1 MMQGGLEGIPIP
13 LERTMSE
20 LEMRIMADI
29 VRSIRVN
36 GFSTA
41 KADWQMQRMIQL
53 GESEENIKQWIREAL
68 EATDEEL
75 DHIFSDT
82 VYEQY
87 YGYQR
92 AYGEVGRK
100 QIPFAENLEL
110 QALLESV
117 KVQTKAEFRNITNS
131 LGFVIRDPGTG
142 KICYHPLMQF
152 YRETLDGA
160 VMDIVSGA
168 VSYDAA
174 VGRAINAMT
183 DSGLRTVYYD
193 SGHSNRVEV
202 AVRRAVMT
210 GFRQVQGKIN
220 EQAARDLGTDVYEV
234 TYHVGARPE
243 HQVWQG
249 KVYTY
254 AQLQSVCGLGLV
266 TGLHGANCYH
276 DYHPFIP
283 GVSVRNYTDEELDEM
298 MEEENTPKEYQGKE
312 YTAYQALQK
321 QRQMERGMRKTRQ
334 DIKLLLEG
342 DADEDG
348 IILKKARYQGQM
360 QQYKAFSKAMKLPEQ
375 MQRVYQDVLGKV
387 MQVSNN
393 KHLLRMKISIP
404 DNVYEKSKMTKV
416 IKYKID
422 NAIKKLER
430 EYNIYLDKI
439 EGEFINSQDVFLTGG
454 YIDNEGLLKHC
465 LIINYKKDFVKL
477 EKKMEKLYNE
487 GKMAGK
493 NFEDYIAHE
502 MAHILPFQNCVTA
515 EDYRKVRAELKQQ
528 FVRGVSGYADKSE
541 DGAES
546 LAEAF
551 VKYRNG
557 EKIPNESRKLIE
569 KYISPWRREYKST

>member
-41 KADWQMQRMIQL
+41 KTDWQIQRMIQL
-53 GESEENIKQWIREAL
+53 GESEENIKQWIRETLAV
-68 EATDEEL
+68 TDAEL

-110 QALLESV
+110 QVLLESV
-117 KVQTKAEFRNITNS
+117 KVQTKAEFRNLTNS
-131 LGFVIRDPGTG
+131 LGFVIRNPGTG

-168 VSYDAA
+168 VSYDVAI
-174 VGRAINAMT
+174 GRAINAMT
-183 DSGLRTVYYD
+183 NSGLRTVYYD

-202 AVRRAVMT
+202 AARRAVMT

-220 EQAARDLGTDVYEV
+220 EQAARNLGTDVYEV

-249 KVYTY
+249 YTY
-254 AQLQSVCGLGLV
+254 EQLQSVCGLGSV

-321 QRQMERGMRKTRQ
+321 QRLMERGMRKTRQ

-342 DADEDG
+342 DADEDS
-348 IILKKARYQGQM
+348 IILKKARYQGEM
-360 QQYKAFSKAMKLPEQ
+360 QKYKAFSKAMKLPEQ
-375 MQRVYQDVLGKV
+375 MPRVYQDGLG
-387 MQVSNN
+387 QVSAGGI
-393 KHLLRMKISIP
+393 HMKLSDTTDKWAKAAREEILKS
-404 DNVYEKSKMTKV
+404 EKSIRNRKHETMEVYSASGKYIMTKRGDSNSV
-416 IKYKID
+416 RMSILDY
-422 NAIKKLER
+422 KKLKDAVVTHNHPSGGSFSSDDIKFLKTMPISELR
-430 EYNIYLDKI
+430 VSTDEGTYFIRKPKNWPKEINTRKKI
-439 EGEFINSQDVFLTGG
+439 EEVISD
-454 YIDNEGLLKHC
+454 I
-465 LIINYKKDFVKL
+465 
-477 EKKMEKLYNE
+477 
-487 GKMAGK
+487 K
-493 NFEDYIAHE
+493 N
-502 MAHILPFQNCVTA
+502 
-515 EDYRKVRAELKQQ
+515 ELKPKYQKMYN
-528 FVRGVSGYADKSE
+528 RGEINRRQRHQMLINEVNQVF
-541 DGAES
+541 AERYG
-546 LAEAF
+546 LE
-551 VKYRNG
+551 YG
-557 EKIPNESRKLIE
+557 
-569 KYISPWRREYKST
+569 RETYG

>member
-68 EATDEEL
+68 EATDEEI

-110 QALLESV
+110 QVLLESV
-117 KVQTKAEFRNITNS
+117 KVQTKAEFRNLTNS
-131 LGFVIRDPGTG
+131 LGFVIRNPGTG

-168 VSYDAA
+168 VSYDVAI
-174 VGRAINAMT
+174 GRAINAMT
-183 DSGLRTVYYD
+183 NSGLRTVYYD

-202 AVRRAVMT
+202 AARRAVMT

-220 EQAARDLGTDVYEV
+220 EQAARNLGTDVYEV

-254 AQLQSVCGLGLV
+254 EQLQSVCGLGSV

-283 GVSVRNYTDEELDEM
+283 GVSVRNYTDEDLDEM

-321 QRQMERGMRKTRQ
+321 QRLMERGMRKTRQ
-334 DIKLLLEG
+334 DIKLLQEG
-342 DADEDG
+342 DADEDS
-348 IILKKARYQGQM
+348 IILKKARYQGEM
-360 QQYKAFSKAMKLPEQ
+360 QKYKAFSRAMKLPEQ
-375 MQRVYQDVLGKV
+375 MQRVYQDGLGKV
-387 MQVSNN
+387 GGGSSAALKKREKMQAAKNAEKERKERVKARCSKFSDRFQTYNN
-393 KHLLRMKISIP
+393 GQKDIITYRRLLNNLNKTSIGRETVEYILEHP
-404 DNVYEKSKMTKV
+404 ELEIQMCYAIDHQKGTDGEQFGDVIRIYASDTKTV
-416 IKYKID
+416 Q
-422 NAIKKLER
+422 R
-430 EYNIYLDKI
+430 
-439 EGEFINSQDVFLTGG
+439 
-454 YIDNEGLLKHC
+454 
-465 LIINYKKDFVKL
+465 
-477 EKKMEKLYNE
+477 
-487 GKMAGK
+487 
-493 NFEDYIAHE
+493 
-502 MAHILPFQNCVTA
+502 TA
-515 EDYRKVRAELKQQ
+515 EVLIHEVTHHKYDIGGSQWAECVCKAQEIKHKNIQ
-528 FVRGVSGYADKSE
+528 
-541 DGAES
+541 
-546 LAEAF
+546 
-551 VKYRNG
+551 
-557 EKIPNESRKLIE
+557 NELTATNLRSIIKEIRMLYPE
-569 KYISPWRREYKST
+569 YPWR

>member
-41 KADWQMQRMIQL
+41 KTDWQIQRMIQL
-53 GESEENIKQWIREAL
+53 GESEENIKQWIRETLAV
-68 EATDEEL
+68 TDAEL

-110 QALLESV
+110 QVLLESV
-117 KVQTKAEFRNITNS
+117 KVQTKAEFRNLTNS
-131 LGFVIRDPGTG
+131 LGFVIRNPGTG

-168 VSYDAA
+168 VSYDVAI
-174 VGRAINAMT
+174 GRAINAMT
-183 DSGLRTVYYD
+183 NSGLRTVYYD

-202 AVRRAVMT
+202 AARRAVMT

-220 EQAARDLGTDVYEV
+220 EQAARNLGTDVYEV

-254 AQLQSVCGLGLV
+254 EQLQSVCGLGSV

-342 DADEDG
+342 DADEDSV
-348 IILKKARYQGQM
+348 ILKKARYQGEM
-360 QQYKAFSKAMKLPEQ
+360 QKYKAFSKAMKLPEQ
-375 MQRVYQDVLGKV
+375 MPRVYQDGLG
-387 MQVSNN
+387 QVSAGGI
-393 KHLLRMKISIP
+393 HMKLSDTTDKWAKAAREEILKS
-404 DNVYEKSKMTKV
+404 EKSIRNRKHETMEVYSASGKYIMTKRGDSNSV
-416 IKYKID
+416 RMSILDY
-422 NAIKKLER
+422 KKLKDAVVTHNHPSGGSFSSDDIKFLKTMPISELR
-430 EYNIYLDKI
+430 VSTDEGTYFIRKPKNWPKEINTRKKI
-439 EGEFINSQDVFLTGG
+439 EEVISD
-454 YIDNEGLLKHC
+454 I
-465 LIINYKKDFVKL
+465 
-477 EKKMEKLYNE
+477 
-487 GKMAGK
+487 K
-493 NFEDYIAHE
+493 N
-502 MAHILPFQNCVTA
+502 
-515 EDYRKVRAELKQQ
+515 ELKPKYQKMYN
-528 FVRGVSGYADKSE
+528 RGEINRRQRHQMLINEVNQVF
-541 DGAES
+541 AERYG
-546 LAEAF
+546 LE
-551 VKYRNG
+551 YG
-557 EKIPNESRKLIE
+557 
-569 KYISPWRREYKST
+569 RETYG

>member
-41 KADWQMQRMIQL
+41 KADWQIQRMIQL
-53 GESEENIKQWIREAL
+53 GESEENIKQWIRETLAV
-68 EATDEEL
+68 TDAEL

-117 KVQTKAEFRNITNS
+117 KVQTKAEFRNLTNS
-131 LGFVIRDPGTG
+131 LGFVIRNPGTG
-142 KICYHPLMQF
+142 KIYYHPLMQF

-202 AVRRAVMT
+202 AARRAVMT

-220 EQAARDLGTDVYEV
+220 EQVARDLGTDVYEV

-342 DADEDG
+342 DADEDSV
-348 IILKKARYQGQM
+348 ILKKARYQGEM
-360 QQYKAFSKAMKLPEQ
+360 QKYKAFSRAMKLPEQ
-375 MQRVYQDVLGKV
+375 MPRVYQDGLGRITSGGIHIKL
-387 MQVSNN
+387 SDTTD
-393 KHLLRMKISIP
+393 KWARAAREELKTDEKYLLRRKNETAIVYNADGKYLFTKRGNEKSISFTRADKEKMKNGIVSHNHPSGGSFSISDWKVFKNAELQELRVVT
-404 DNVYEKSKMTKV
+404 DNVVYYLRRNENAGGLQISDSELEKEFLKV
-416 IKYKID
+416 RKRVKRKYQELYKCGKIT
-422 NAIKKLER
+422 LQER
-430 EYNIYLDKI
+430 FLLSSDEYNRLFADMCGVLYGK
-439 EGEFINSQDVFLTGG
+439 EFL
-454 YIDNEGLLKHC
+454 
-465 LIINYKKDFVKL
+465 
-477 EKKMEKLYNE
+477 
-487 GKMAGK
+487 
-493 NFEDYIAHE
+493 
-502 MAHILPFQNCVTA
+502 
-515 EDYRKVRAELKQQ
+515 
-528 FVRGVSGYADKSE
+528 
-541 DGAES
+541 
-546 LAEAF
+546 
-551 VKYRNG
+551 
-557 EKIPNESRKLIE
+557 
-569 KYISPWRREYKST
+569 

>member
-68 EATDEEL
+68 EATDEEI

-110 QALLESV
+110 QVLLESV
-117 KVQTKAEFRNITNS
+117 KVQTKAEFRNLTNS
-131 LGFVIRDPGTG
+131 LGFVIRNPGTG
-142 KICYHPLMQF
+142 KIYYHPLMQF

-202 AVRRAVMT
+202 AARRAVMT

-220 EQAARDLGTDVYEV
+220 EQAARNLGTDVYEV

-254 AQLQSVCGLGLV
+254 EQLQSVCGLGSV

-321 QRQMERGMRKTRQ
+321 QRLMERGMRKTRQ
-334 DIKLLLEG
+334 DIKLLQEG
-342 DADEDG
+342 DADEDS
-348 IILKKARYQGQM
+348 IILKKARYQGEM
-360 QQYKAFSKAMKLPEQ
+360 QKYKAFSRAMKLPEQ
-375 MQRVYQDVLGKV
+375 MQRVYQDGLGKV
-387 MQVSNN
+387 GGGSSAALKKREKMQAAKNAEKERKERVKARCSKFSDRFQTYNN
-393 KHLLRMKISIP
+393 GQKDIITYRRLLNNLNKTSIGRETVEYILEHP
-404 DNVYEKSKMTKV
+404 ELEIQMCYAIDHQKGTDGEQFGDVIRIYASDTKTV
-416 IKYKID
+416 Q
-422 NAIKKLER
+422 R
-430 EYNIYLDKI
+430 
-439 EGEFINSQDVFLTGG
+439 
-454 YIDNEGLLKHC
+454 
-465 LIINYKKDFVKL
+465 
-477 EKKMEKLYNE
+477 
-487 GKMAGK
+487 
-493 NFEDYIAHE
+493 
-502 MAHILPFQNCVTA
+502 TA
-515 EDYRKVRAELKQQ
+515 EVLIHEVTHHKYDIGGSQWAECVCKAQEIKHKNIQ
-528 FVRGVSGYADKSE
+528 
-541 DGAES
+541 
-546 LAEAF
+546 
-551 VKYRNG
+551 
-557 EKIPNESRKLIE
+557 NELTATNLRSIIKEIRMLYPE
-569 KYISPWRREYKST
+569 YPWR

>member
-41 KADWQMQRMIQL
+41 KTDWQIQRMIQL
-53 GESEENIKQWIREAL
+53 GESEENIKQWIRETLAV
-68 EATDEEL
+68 TDAEL

-100 QIPFAENLEL
+100 QIPFVENLEL

-117 KVQTKAEFRNITNS
+117 KVQTKAEFRNLTNS
-131 LGFVIRDPGTG
+131 LGFVIRNPGTG

-193 SGHSNRVEV
+193 SGHSNRVKV
-202 AVRRAVMT
+202 AIRRAVMT

-220 EQAARDLGTDVYEV
+220 EQAARNLGTDVYEV

-254 AQLQSVCGLGLV
+254 AQLQSACGLGSV

-342 DADEDG
+342 DADEDSV
-348 IILKKARYQGQM
+348 ILKKARYQGEM
-360 QQYKAFSKAMKLPEQ
+360 QKYKAFSRAMKFPEQ
-375 MQRVYQDVLGKV
+375 MPRVYQDGLGRITSGGIHIKL
-387 MQVSNN
+387 SDTTD
-393 KHLLRMKISIP
+393 KWARAAREELKTDEKYLLRRKNETAIVYNADGKYLFTKRGNEKSISFTRADKEKMKNGIVSHNHPSGGSFSISDWKVFKNAELQELRVVT
-404 DNVYEKSKMTKV
+404 DNVVYYLRRNENAGGLQISDSELEKEFLKV
-416 IKYKID
+416 RKRVKRKYQELYKCGKIT
-422 NAIKKLER
+422 LQER
-430 EYNIYLDKI
+430 FLLSSDEYNRLFADMCGVLYGK
-439 EGEFINSQDVFLTGG
+439 EFL
-454 YIDNEGLLKHC
+454 
-465 LIINYKKDFVKL
+465 
-477 EKKMEKLYNE
+477 
-487 GKMAGK
+487 
-493 NFEDYIAHE
+493 
-502 MAHILPFQNCVTA
+502 
-515 EDYRKVRAELKQQ
+515 
-528 FVRGVSGYADKSE
+528 
-541 DGAES
+541 
-546 LAEAF
+546 
-551 VKYRNG
+551 
-557 EKIPNESRKLIE
+557 
-569 KYISPWRREYKST
+569 

>member
-68 EATDEEL
+68 EATDEEI

-110 QALLESV
+110 QVLLESV
-117 KVQTKAEFRNITNS
+117 KVQTKAEFRNLTNS
-131 LGFVIRDPGTG
+131 LGFVIRNPGTG

-168 VSYDAA
+168 VSYDVAI
-174 VGRAINAMT
+174 GRAINAMT
-183 DSGLRTVYYD
+183 NSGLRTVYYD

-202 AVRRAVMT
+202 AARRAVMT

-220 EQAARDLGTDVYEV
+220 EQAARNLGTDVYEV

-254 AQLQSVCGLGLV
+254 EQLQSVCGLGSV

-321 QRQMERGMRKTRQ
+321 QRLMERGMRKTRQ

-342 DADEDG
+342 DADEDS
-348 IILKKARYQGQM
+348 IILKKARYQGEM
-360 QQYKAFSKAMKLPEQ
+360 QKYKAFSKAMKLPEQ
-375 MQRVYQDVLGKV
+375 MPRVYQDGLG
-387 MQVSNN
+387 QVSAGGI
-393 KHLLRMKISIP
+393 HMKLSDTTDKWAKAAREEILKS
-404 DNVYEKSKMTKV
+404 EKSIRNRKHETMEVYSASGKYIMTKRGDSNSV
-416 IKYKID
+416 RMSILDY
-422 NAIKKLER
+422 KKLKDAVVTHNHPSGGSFSSDDIKFLKTMPISELR
-430 EYNIYLDKI
+430 VSTDEGTYFIRKPKNWPKEINTRKKI
-439 EGEFINSQDVFLTGG
+439 EEVISD
-454 YIDNEGLLKHC
+454 I
-465 LIINYKKDFVKL
+465 
-477 EKKMEKLYNE
+477 
-487 GKMAGK
+487 K
-493 NFEDYIAHE
+493 N
-502 MAHILPFQNCVTA
+502 
-515 EDYRKVRAELKQQ
+515 ELKPKYQKMYN
-528 FVRGVSGYADKSE
+528 RGEINRRQRHQMLINEVNQVF
-541 DGAES
+541 AERYG
-546 LAEAF
+546 LE
-551 VKYRNG
+551 YG
-557 EKIPNESRKLIE
+557 
-569 KYISPWRREYKST
+569 RETYG

>member
-68 EATDEEL
+68 EATDEEI

-110 QALLESV
+110 QVLLESV
-117 KVQTKAEFRNITNS
+117 KVQTKAEFRNLTNS
-131 LGFVIRDPGTG
+131 LGFVIRNPGTG

-168 VSYDAA
+168 VSYDVAI
-174 VGRAINAMT
+174 GRAINAMT
-183 DSGLRTVYYD
+183 NSGLRTVYYD

-202 AVRRAVMT
+202 AARRAVMT

-220 EQAARDLGTDVYEV
+220 EQAARNLGTDVYEV

-254 AQLQSVCGLGLV
+254 EQLQSVCGLGSV

-321 QRQMERGMRKTRQ
+321 QRLMERGMRKTRQ

-348 IILKKARYQGQM
+348 IILKKARYQGEM
-360 QQYKAFSKAMKLPEQ
+360 QKYKAFSKAMKLPEQ
-375 MQRVYQDVLGKV
+375 MPRVYQDGLG
-387 MQVSNN
+387 QVSAGGI
-393 KHLLRMKISIP
+393 HMKLSDTTDKWAKAAREEILKS
-404 DNVYEKSKMTKV
+404 EKSIRNRKHETMEVYSASGKYIMTKRGDSNSV
-416 IKYKID
+416 RMSILDY
-422 NAIKKLER
+422 KKLKDAVVTHNHPSGGSFSSDDIKFLKTMPISELR
-430 EYNIYLDKI
+430 VSTDEGTYFIRKPKNWPKEINTRKKI
-439 EGEFINSQDVFLTGG
+439 EEVISD
-454 YIDNEGLLKHC
+454 I
-465 LIINYKKDFVKL
+465 
-477 EKKMEKLYNE
+477 
-487 GKMAGK
+487 K
-493 NFEDYIAHE
+493 N
-502 MAHILPFQNCVTA
+502 
-515 EDYRKVRAELKQQ
+515 ELKPKYQKMYN
-528 FVRGVSGYADKSE
+528 RGEINRRQRHQMLINEVNQVF
-541 DGAES
+541 AERYG
-546 LAEAF
+546 LE
-551 VKYRNG
+551 YG
-557 EKIPNESRKLIE
+557 
-569 KYISPWRREYKST
+569 RETYG

>member
-41 KADWQMQRMIQL
+41 KTDWQIQRMIQL
-53 GESEENIKQWIREAL
+53 GESEENIKQWIRETL
-68 EATDEEL
+68 EATDEEI

-100 QIPFAENLEL
+100 QIPFVENLEL

-117 KVQTKAEFRNITNS
+117 KVQTKAEFRNLTNS
-131 LGFVIRDPGTG
+131 LGFVIRNPGTG
-142 KICYHPLMQF
+142 KIYYHPLMQF

-202 AVRRAVMT
+202 AARRAVMT
-210 GFRQVQGKIN
+210 GFRQIQGKIN
-220 EQAARDLGTDVYEV
+220 EQVARDLGTDVYEV

-342 DADEDG
+342 DADEDSV
-348 IILKKARYQGQM
+348 ILKKARYQGEM
-360 QQYKAFSKAMKLPEQ
+360 QKYKAFSRAMKFPEQ
-375 MQRVYQDVLGKV
+375 MPRVYQDGLGRITSGGIHIKL
-387 MQVSNN
+387 SDTTD
-393 KHLLRMKISIP
+393 KWARAAREELKTDEKYLLRRKNETAIVYNADGKYLFTKRGNEKSISFTRADKEKMKNGIVSHNHPSGGSFSISDWKVFKNAELQELRVVT
-404 DNVYEKSKMTKV
+404 DNVVYYLRRNENAGGLQISDSELEKEFLKV
-416 IKYKID
+416 RKRVKRKYQELYKCGKIT
-422 NAIKKLER
+422 LQER
-430 EYNIYLDKI
+430 FLLSSDEYNRLFADMCGVLYGK
-439 EGEFINSQDVFLTGG
+439 EFL
-454 YIDNEGLLKHC
+454 
-465 LIINYKKDFVKL
+465 
-477 EKKMEKLYNE
+477 
-487 GKMAGK
+487 
-493 NFEDYIAHE
+493 
-502 MAHILPFQNCVTA
+502 
-515 EDYRKVRAELKQQ
+515 
-528 FVRGVSGYADKSE
+528 
-541 DGAES
+541 
-546 LAEAF
+546 
-551 VKYRNG
+551 
-557 EKIPNESRKLIE
+557 
-569 KYISPWRREYKST
+569 

>member
-68 EATDEEL
+68 EATDEEI

-110 QALLESV
+110 QVLLESV
-117 KVQTKAEFRNITNS
+117 KVQTKAEFRNLTNS
-131 LGFVIRDPGTG
+131 LGFVIRNPGTG

-168 VSYDAA
+168 VSYDVAI
-174 VGRAINAMT
+174 GRAINAMT
-183 DSGLRTVYYD
+183 NSGLRTVYYD

-202 AVRRAVMT
+202 AARRAVMT
-210 GFRQVQGKIN
+210 GFRQIQGKIN
-220 EQAARDLGTDVYEV
+220 EQVARDLGTDVYEV

-342 DADEDG
+342 DADEDC

-375 MQRVYQDVLGKV
+375 MQRVYQDGLGKAAGG
-387 MQVSNN
+387 
-393 KHLLRMKISIP
+393 SIP
-404 DNVYEKSKMTKV
+404 KPRRKERNVG
-416 IKYKID
+416 KYKNLQIPMQKRYIAKMASIYGLD
-422 NAIKKLER
+422 LRGINIKIQR
-430 EYNIYLDKI
+430 D
-439 EGEFINSQDVFLTGG
+439 
-454 YIDNEGLLKHC
+454 EGLIGVPLCGSTDYDNLGRIDLFPSAFRNEETLVKT
-465 LIINYKKDFVKL
+465 IIHERCHVLQLRKYGKDYCQIHL
-477 EKKMEKLYNE
+477 DKMEKEAY
-487 GKMAGK
+487 K
-493 NFEDYIAHE
+493 FEDFWYNI
-502 MAHILPFQNCVTA
+502 V
-515 EDYRKVRAELKQQ
+515 RKRVR
-528 FVRGVSGYADKSE
+528 
-541 DGAES
+541 
-546 LAEAF
+546 
-551 VKYRNG
+551 
-557 EKIPNESRKLIE
+557 
-569 KYISPWRREYKST
+569 